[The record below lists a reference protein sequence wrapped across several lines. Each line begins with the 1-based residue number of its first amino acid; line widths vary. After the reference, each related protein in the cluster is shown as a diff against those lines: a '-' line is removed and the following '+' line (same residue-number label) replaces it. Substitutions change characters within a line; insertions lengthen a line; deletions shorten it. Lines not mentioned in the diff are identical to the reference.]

1 MNAPGGR
8 TRTTPPAD
16 ATAVT
21 VADLARISA
30 LQSLLVTLN
39 DPRAGADVLARH
51 VAAIPVLAARVAQ
64 CFAQHHPNRSRHELA
79 QQIALLGN
87 RKLEGVLL
95 ELLEDIVTLHSEVE
109 PAKRYS
115 F

>member
-1 MNAPGGR
+1 MNSPGR
-8 TRTTPPAD
+8 RPVTTPPAD
-16 ATAVT
+16 PTTVT
-21 VADLARISA
+21 VADLGRISA
-30 LQSLLVTLN
+30 VQSLLATLN
-39 DPRAGADVLARH
+39 DPRAGADVLARQ
-51 VAAIPVLAARVAQ
+51 VAAIPVLAARVAEF
-64 CFAQHHPNRSRHELA
+64 FAQHHPNRSRYELA

-95 ELLEDIVTLHSEVE
+95 ALLEDIVMLHSEVE